1 MGPESVSDLAGA
13 RTPRATA
20 RPRAASTPQTVSV
33 AALFERSYRDYAD
46 RIALVDGD
54 RQLTYRELGERAHAF
69 ARALTGLG
77 LQPGDRVALLSGNRA
92 EFVEADQ
99 GLFTGGFVRVALSV
113 RLHLREIVHILAHSG
128 ARAVV
133 ADAEW
138 SARLASVR
146 DELTALEQ
154 VIALD
159 GGEGLDF
166 EQLVAAG
173 TAAGTAPGAAAAA
186 LPAAD
191 DVAAL
196 LYTSGTTG
204 LPKGA
209 TLTQGNWAAMI
220 RNSLVELP
228 PVDETDIVLHVA
240 PLSHFSGYVAPTYF
254 TRGARHVI
262 LRRFEPVEVLAALGE
277 HRITTLP
284 LVPTMLNQLLLAA
297 EEIPFDS
304 TSLRTIVYGASAI
317 APDRLARAVRAFGD
331 VFIQVYGLSETPMPL
346 TALSQRDH
354 SFDPAE
360 PPPARLA
367 SAGRPSPFVELKIVG
382 ADGVELA
389 TGEVGEI
396 VVRGD
401 VVMLGYWND
410 PQATA
415 GMIDADGW
423 AATGDLG
430 RRDSDGYV
438 TIVDRKG
445 DMIVSGGYNL
455 YPGEIEN
462 VISTL
467 VEVQEVAIVGVPDE
481 RWGEAVK
488 AIVVIRPGH
497 ALTAEQVVAVC
508 HANLASYKKPLSV
521 DFVDELPKT
530 GSGKILRRSL
540 RERYWQG
547 LERRVGG

>member
-1 MGPESVSDLAGA
+1 MS
-13 RTPRATA
+13 R
-20 RPRAASTPQTVSV
+20 PQTVSV
-33 AALFERSYRDYAD
+33 AALFERSYRDYAE
-46 RIALVDGD
+46 RIAVCDGG

-69 ARALTGLG
+69 AHALTGLG
-77 LQPGDRVALLSGNRA
+77 LRPGDRVALLCGNRA

-113 RLHLREIVHILAHSG
+113 RLHLREVVHILAHSG

-138 SARLASVR
+138 AAQLASAH
-146 DELTALEQ
+146 DGLTALEH

-159 GGEGLDF
+159 GGGGLDF
-166 EQLVAAG
+166 EELIAAAG
-173 TAAGTAPGAAAAA
+173 PTPGPG
-186 LPAAD
+186 PAAPPGVD
-191 DVAAL
+191 DIAAL

-209 TLTQGNWAAMI
+209 TLTHGNWAAMI
-220 RNSLVELP
+220 RNSLIELP
-228 PVDETDIVLHVA
+228 PVDESDVVLHVA
-240 PLSHFSGYVAPTYF
+240 PLSHFSGYIGPTYF

-262 LRRFEPVEVLAALGE
+262 LRRFDPTEVLAAVGE
-277 HRITTLP
+277 HRVTTLP

-297 EEIPFDS
+297 EEIPFDAS
-304 TSLRTIVYGASAI
+304 SLRTVVYGASAI
-317 APDRLARAVRAFGD
+317 APDRLARAVRVFGD
-331 VFIQVYGLSETPMPL
+331 VFVQVYGLSETPLPL

-354 SFDPAE
+354 RFDPAGQ
-360 PPPARLA
+360 PPARLA
-367 SAGRPSPFVELKIVG
+367 SAGRPSPFVELKIVDG
-382 ADGVELA
+382 AGEEVRS
-389 TGEVGEI
+389 GEVGEI
-396 VVRGD
+396 AVRGD
-401 VVMLGYWND
+401 VVMRGYWND
-410 PQATA
+410 PRATA
-415 GMIDADGW
+415 EMIDADGW

-430 RRDSDGYV
+430 RRDTDGYV

-467 VEVQEVAIVGVPDE
+467 REVQEVAVVGVPDE

-488 AIVVIRPGH
+488 AIVVVRPGH
-497 ALTAEQVVAVC
+497 SLTAEQVVAVC
-508 HANLASYKKPLSV
+508 RANLASYKKPLSV
-521 DFVDELPKT
+521 DFVEELPKT